1 MRIHAAASFPAG
13 EHTNGTKM
21 IRYES
26 GLDKAFK
33 MHSHQIIIIIIIP

>member
-26 GLDKAFK
+26 GLDKAK
-33 MHSHQIIIIIIIP
+33 IHSHQIIIIIIVP